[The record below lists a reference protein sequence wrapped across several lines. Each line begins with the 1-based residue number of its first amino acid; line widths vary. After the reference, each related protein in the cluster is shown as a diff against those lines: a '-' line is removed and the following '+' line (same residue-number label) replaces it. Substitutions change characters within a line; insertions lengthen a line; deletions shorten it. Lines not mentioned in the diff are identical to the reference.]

1 MSAVWNEAP
10 TNEEAAE
17 FSPEGMNA
25 TEFRHGPLK
34 LVGCAQIQRID
45 LRRLACYFCSQ
56 LQTRSGYCGARRSC
70 NLVGFDNR
78 SRITNLCFSRCTFGV
93 IYY

>member
-25 TEFRHGPLK
+25 TEFRHGPLE

-70 NLVGFDNR
+70 ILVGFDNR
-78 SRITNLCFSRCTFGV
+78 SRITNLCISRCTFGV
-93 IYY
+93 TRY